1 MAGRIDNALQQLGS
15 HMQHRKIA
23 FIGAGNMAR
32 AIIAGLVSGGYP
44 AQLISVCAP
53 SAQRRDALAAEFGVL
68 SSNDN
73 LACAAQAEVVVLAV
87 KPQMMAD
94 VCQPLQQGVDFGDK
108 LVLSIAA
115 GVSVTRFYQLLGTG
129 LNLVRI
135 MPNTPSL
142 VGKGMSGLY
151 APAQV
156 NEDDRAFTGE
166 LMSSV
171 GKICWLSQEQQ
182 INGVI
187 AAAGSAPA
195 YFFLFMEAM
204 QQETERLGFD
214 SATARILVQQAA
226 SGAAALVEANA
237 ETPLATLR
245 EQVTSKGG
253 TTAAA
258 LRIFNEQHL
267 TATVAA
273 AMQAAIQ
280 RAQEMEQQ
288 LYPK

>member
-1 MAGRIDNALQQLGS
+1 MK
-15 HMQHRKIA
+15 HRNIT

-32 AIIAGLVSGGYP
+32 AIIAGLVAGGYP
-44 AQLISVCAP
+44 AKMISVCAP
-53 SAQRRDALAAEFGVL
+53 SAKNRDALAAEFGVI
-68 SSNDN
+68 SSDDN
-73 LACAAQAEVVVLAV
+73 IAEAKTAEVIVLAV
-87 KPQMMAD
+87 KPQLMAA
-94 VCQPLQQGVDFGDK
+94 VCQPLQENIDFTGK

-115 GVSVTRFYQLLGTG
+115 GVQVERFYALLGDN

-151 APAQV
+151 APQQV
-156 NEDDRAFTGE
+156 SQDDRDFTAS

-171 GKICWLSQEQQ
+171 GKVCWVDNENG
-182 INGVI
+182 INSVI

-214 SATARILVQQAA
+214 GETARMLVQQAA
-226 SGAAALVEANA
+226 SGATALVEANPQL
-237 ETPLATLR
+237 PLSTLR

-253 TTAAA
+253 TTAEAI
-258 LRIFNEQHL
+258 RVFNEQHL
-267 TATVAA
+267 PQIVSS
-273 AMQAAIQ
+273 AMQAAIV
-280 RAQEMEQQ
+280 RAKEMEK
-288 LYPK
+288 LF